1 VIKSVQWCDS
11 SNQCIGGIPLSHIG
25 AQYQVMAEPLVAA
38 SPRIEAHQVLPR
50 AAAVSKGYNFASTW
64 EQVRWSSAFPKSPL
78 VCYRKPQDLVVPLV
92 ESLLGISR
100 SAHCEKNAEKML
112 KKCTLALGNAA
123 KLVKCS
129 HLSFLQNAPLT
140 DAQVAT
146 ISLLAQASAE
156 RPLPAHVV
164 RDRGTDR
171 ACAQGPM
178 LASLFGLV
186 RLSRG

>member
-1 VIKSVQWCDS
+1 
-11 SNQCIGGIPLSHIG
+11 
-25 AQYQVMAEPLVAA
+25 MAEPLVAA